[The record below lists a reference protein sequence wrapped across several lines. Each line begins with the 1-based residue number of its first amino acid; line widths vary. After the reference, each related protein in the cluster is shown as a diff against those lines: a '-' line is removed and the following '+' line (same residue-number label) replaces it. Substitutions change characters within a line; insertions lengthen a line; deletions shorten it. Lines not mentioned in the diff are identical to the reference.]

1 MEIRSMFQPI
11 VTRSLQYT
19 HDRDR
24 VRLPVE
30 PPCECPKSP
39 ASRAARRAIS
49 GIPVF
54 HSGSPRERP
63 FSGRRMR
70 VHPVNR
76 P

>member
-24 VRLPVE
+24 VRLPAE
-30 PPCECPKSP
+30 SPCECPKSP
-39 ASRAARRAIS
+39 ASRAARPAIS

-54 HSGSPRERP
+54 NSGSPRQRP
-63 FSGRRMR
+63 FSRRRMR
-70 VHPVNR
+70 VPHVSR

>member
-30 PPCECPKSP
+30 SPCECPKSR
-39 ASRAARRAIS
+39 ASRAAGRAIS

-54 HSGSPRERP
+54 HSGESRERP
-63 FSGRRMR
+63 LARRRMR
-70 VHPVNR
+70 VPHASR